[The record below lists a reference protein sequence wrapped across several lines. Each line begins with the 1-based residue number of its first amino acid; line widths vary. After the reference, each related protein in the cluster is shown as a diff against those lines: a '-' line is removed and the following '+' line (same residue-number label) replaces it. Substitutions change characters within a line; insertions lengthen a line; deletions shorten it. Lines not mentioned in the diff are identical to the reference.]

1 MLFDWA
7 ETLMG
12 QAGAGGRK
20 GYIILFINMNKI
32 SSMHIDILNKCILL
46 MTLCYISDKI
56 PILRSYFTLKNSIEA
71 VQAKIFK
78 VFILCFCH
86 HYSQIA
92 ISSAINFG
100 RHYSSFKTAAEMA
113 GQNCKILCAIFYGNT
128 KVLQWQSLNSFNS

>member
-1 MLFDWA
+1 
-7 ETLMG
+7 
-12 QAGAGGRK
+12 
-20 GYIILFINMNKI
+20 
-32 SSMHIDILNKCILL
+32 MHIDILNKCILL
-46 MTLCYISDKI
+46 MTLCHISDKI

-92 ISSAINFG
+92 ISSAINFC

-113 GQNCKILCAIFYGNT
+113 GQNCKILCAIF
-128 KVLQWQSLNSFNS
+128 SLFDINVTFSVFIEISSFSILECWAFFRNNSRCRRLY